1 MSGGGTVQILGIAGS
16 LRRGSFNAATLRAA
30 QELTPAGMTI
40 ESFDISAIPLY
51 NEDVRQQ
58 GFPAPVEDLRARIKA
73 ADGLLIVTPEYNYS
87 IPGVLKNAIDW
98 ASRPPEQPFDGKP
111 IGVMGA
117 SAGIHGTSR
126 AQYHL
131 RQCFVFLNGLV
142 MNRPEVMIP
151 QAQNKFDGQRQ
162 AQQSGD
168 ARVHHRAPGGIQGVG
183 AAAEVARYR
192 VALWYSR
199 LGIMSVA
206 EAMRFDR
213 LKNATVSDRSKM
225 SSSVRPASCS
235 AARSASSISQGV
247 VVIFHA

>member
-1 MSGGGTVQILGIAGS
+1 MSEAGTVRILGIAGS

-30 QELTPAGMTI
+30 QEWAPSGVTI
-40 ESFDISAIPLY
+40 DIFDIAPIPLY

-58 GFPAPVEDLRARIKA
+58 GFPAPVEDLRARIKS

-98 ASRPPEQPFDGKP
+98 ASRPPDQPFDGKP

-117 SAGIHGTSR
+117 SVGTHGSSR

-151 QAQNKFDGQRQ
+151 TAQTKFDADGKLADQ
-162 AQQSGD
+162 ATRD
-168 ARVHHRAPGGIQGVG
+168 FITAHL
-183 AAAEVARYR
+183 AEFKNWV
-192 VALWYSR
+192 L
-199 LGIMSVA
+199 
-206 EAMRFDR
+206 R
-213 LKNATVSDRSKM
+213 LK
-225 SSSVRPASCS
+225 
-235 AARSASSISQGV
+235 
-247 VVIFHA
+247 